1 MAYERIIMKAV
12 IGIDVGGSTTKIVGF
27 DENGTLIEPMFIH
40 ANDQITS
47 IYGAF
52 GKFTDANGLSLSD
65 ISGIKVTG
73 VGASFLD
80 KGIYGLKCDHV
91 SEFDCIG
98 AGGLYLSGLDRAL
111 IASLGTGTA
120 CVYAQKGKKSEY
132 LGGTGVGGG
141 TLMGLSKLMLGMEN
155 IKHIYELA
163 DGGDLRKI
171 DLRINNITRKA
182 ALSDLPSELTV
193 SNFGKISDIA
203 EKNDI
208 ALGIINMV
216 FETVGTTAVFA
227 ARVHNIKD
235 IVLTGNLTTIPQAAK
250 IFENIGNMLGAN
262 FIIPKYSQFGTVIGA
277 ALQGCEPKVVK

>member
-1 MAYERIIMKAV
+1 MKTV
-12 IGIDVGGSTTKIVGF
+12 LGIDVGGSTTKIVGF
-27 DENGTLIEPMFIH
+27 DENGKLIEPMFIH

-52 GKFTDANGLSLSD
+52 GKFTDTNHLTLSD
-65 ISGIKVTG
+65 ITSIKMTG

-80 KGIYGLKCDHV
+80 KGIYGLKCEHV

-98 AGGLYLSGLDRAL
+98 AGGLYLSGLDRAI

-120 CVYAQKGKKSEY
+120 CVCAERGKKSEY

-141 TLMGLSKLMLGMEN
+141 TLMGLSRLLLGMEN

-163 DGGDLRKI
+163 EGGDLRKI
-171 DLRINNITRKA
+171 DLHINNISKKE

-203 EKNDI
+203 EKSDI

-227 ARVHNIKD
+227 ARTHDLKD
-235 IVLTGNLTTIPQAAK
+235 IVLTGNMTSCPQAPK
-250 IFENIGNMLGAN
+250 IFENIGRMLGAN
-262 FIIPKYSQFGTVIGA
+262 FIIPKYAQFGTVIGA
-277 ALQGCEPKVVK
+277 ALQGLAKAK

>member
-1 MAYERIIMKAV
+1 MKTV
-12 IGIDVGGSTTKIVGF
+12 LGIDVGGSTTKIVGF
-27 DENGTLIEPMFIH
+27 DENGALIEPMFIH

-52 GKFTDANGLSLSD
+52 GKFTDTNGLSLED

-80 KGIYGLKCDHV
+80 KGIYGLKCKHV

-98 AGGLYLSGLDRAL
+98 AGGLYLSGLDRAV
-111 IASLGTGTA
+111 IASLGTGSA
-120 CVYAQKGKKSEY
+120 CVYAECGGKNEY

-141 TLMGLSKLMLGMEN
+141 TLMGLSKLLLGMDN
-155 IKHIYELA
+155 IKHIYDLA
-163 DGGDLRKI
+163 ETGNLCNI
-171 DLRINNITRKA
+171 DLRMNNITRKA
-182 ALSDLPSELTV
+182 GLSELPSDLTV

-203 EKNDI
+203 TKNDV

-227 ARVHNIKD
+227 ARTHNVRD
-235 IVLTGNLTTIPQAAK
+235 IVLTGNLTTIPQASK
-250 IFENIGNMLGAN
+250 IFENIGALLGAN

-277 ALQGCEPKVVK
+277 ALQK